1 LPKVIALE
9 NVTKSYAAKQVLARV
24 TLRVRG
30 GQSLALV
37 GPSGCG
43 KSTLL
48 RVVLGLV
55 VPDAGIVTVGGA
67 RAGPATAQAT
77 RLRTGYVIQDGGLF
91 PHLTARGNV
100 AILPERLGWSPS
112 RVSARVDELFELAGL
127 SPELAS
133 RYPAELSGGQRQR
146 VGIMRALVLDPDVL
160 LMDEPLG
167 ALDPILRARLQK
179 DLKALFCRLKKTV
192 LLVTHDMSEAAFLAD
207 SIAVMRE
214 GRIVQEGR
222 FEELAA
228 HPTDAFVTEFIEAQR
243 PPWIGPA
250 VGA

>member
-1 LPKVIALE
+1 MIALE
-9 NVTKSYAAKQVLARV
+9 EVTKSYGAKQVLARA
-24 TLRVRG
+24 TLRVRS

-55 VPDAGIVTVGGA
+55 APDAGVVTVGGV
-67 RAGPATAQAT
+67 RVGPATAQAT

-100 AILPERLGWSPS
+100 ALLPERLGWSAP
-112 RVSARVDELFELAGL
+112 RVSARVNELFELAGL
-127 SPELAS
+127 SPELGS
-133 RYPAELSGGQRQR
+133 RYPIELSGGQRQR
-146 VGIMRALVLDPDVL
+146 VGIMRSLMLDPDVL

-167 ALDPILRARLQK
+167 ALDPVLRSRLQG
-179 DLKALFCRLKKTV
+179 DLKGLFSRLKKTV

-207 SIAVMRE
+207 TIAIMRE
-214 GRIVQEGR
+214 GRVVQEGR

-243 PPWIGPA
+243 PPWMGP
-250 VGA
+250 GAGV